1 MMPKIIT
8 MINDIIHHQL
18 SFGYDVGKGF
28 IVGEEEVSKHIHD
41 MVADKRVARDLKAR
55 SEKGRLDVVK
65 SLGKNALLISEWAAT
80 NNWNSPLPPK
90 KTKPKRTHKDDRLEV
105 GRIKRKGWNID

>member
-1 MMPKIIT
+1 MPKIID
-8 MINDIIHHQL
+8 MINNVIHHQL

-55 SEKGRLDVVK
+55 SEKSRLDVVK
-65 SLGKNALLISEWAAT
+65 SLGKNVSLNSLCSFTEVKDTCTNHCVTNTSVTEMKTHALT
-80 NNWNSPLPPK
+80 TVSPTPQSQ
-90 KTKPKRTHKDDRLEV
+90 R
-105 GRIKRKGWNID
+105 

>member
-65 SLGKNALLISEWAAT
+65 SLGKNALLISE
-80 NNWNSPLPPK
+80 
-90 KTKPKRTHKDDRLEV
+90 
-105 GRIKRKGWNID
+105 